1 MLAIGAFAAATAH
14 ASAAASALEPRSL
27 ARAQIIRQQL
37 DVRYRVPRGHGLAV
51 TEATSTGVVE
61 SFTLLALDLL
71 ETRFLPADN
80 GIYYAICPRT
90 ANCPYPAR
98 RFARPAADLLPRRLA
113 LELALRTF
121 LETSATVVAV
131 SLPTH
136 LRFILFIVERGDLAR
151 EVDIPAL
158 AKALSGDPGRAPAA
172 WLRGIVDQV
181 TRPRAFVGV
190 GLVPTP
196 NGRDSWMGVARWA
209 RYGGVAETLPERSGD
224 EQSAGAIV
232 QEMPP
237 QQGIRGEP
245 NETDR

>member
-1 MLAIGAFAAATAH
+1 VNRLSRPFVYLVTAVAVLSAAP
-14 ASAAASALEPRSL
+14 SAAADDSRDL
-27 ARAQIIRQQL
+27 ARAQRIRSEITA
-37 DVRYRVPRGHGLAV
+37 RYAEAHGPNLAV
-51 TEATSTGVVE
+51 TESSATGVVE
-61 SFTLLALDLL
+61 SFALLSADLM
-71 ETRFLPADN
+71 EERVVPADN

-151 EVDIPAL
+151 EVDMPSL
-158 AKALSGDPGRAPAA
+158 ETALSGHPVRAPAG
-172 WLRGIVDQV
+172 WVQRVVDQI

-237 QQGIRGEP
+237 HKE
-245 NETDR
+245 